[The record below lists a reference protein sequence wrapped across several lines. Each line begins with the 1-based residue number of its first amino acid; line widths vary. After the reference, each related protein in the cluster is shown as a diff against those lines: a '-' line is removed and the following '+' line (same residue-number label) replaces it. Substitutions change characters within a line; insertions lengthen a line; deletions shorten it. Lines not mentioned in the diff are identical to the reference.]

1 MKGKERAGRMAVRAA
16 LRATLLTI
24 FAVLCQGLLG
34 CGISSVSELIPTQDP
49 PRIPDTFACDIHFSM
64 EGLEGTA
71 RLEYP
76 GRSEELRDTASAAAA
91 DGFGGMEL
99 SFSTPET
106 LSGISIL
113 YLDGMAQVRIGE
125 VQADF
130 LTVPDGQGAS
140 LPDGALISVLA
151 KAVGLAARSPKEGW
165 TVNQE
170 GEWCFAGNLLGDG
183 DTAPE
188 RGEFQLTVSGDGL
201 PISLTAGHAGIS
213 VRFSQA
219 S

>member
-1 MKGKERAGRMAVRAA
+1 MKGKERAGRTAIRAA
-16 LRATLLTI
+16 LRAALLTI

-34 CGISSVSELIPTQDP
+34 CGISSVPDLIPTQNP
-49 PRIPDTFACDIHFSM
+49 PRIPDTFACDIQFSM

-71 RLEYP
+71 RLECP
-76 GRSEELRDTASAAAA
+76 GRSEELRDTSAAAT
-91 DGFGGMEL
+91 DGSGGMEL
-99 SFSTPET
+99 SFSAPET
-106 LSGISIL
+106 LSGMSVL
-113 YLDGMAQVRIGE
+113 YLDGMARVQVGG
-125 VQADF
+125 VHGDF

-151 KAVGLAARSPKEGW
+151 KAIGLAAHSSREGW

-170 GEWCFAGNLLGDG
+170 GEWHFAGNLLGDG

-201 PISLTAGHAGIS
+201 PISLTAGQAGIS
-213 VRFSQA
+213 VRFSQV